1 MDEALRFCARVLI
14 DPALAREA
22 AESAHSVRAD
32 DRLALLTAAGVACRE
47 RVSQLPDPER
57 AAQLVVGGEGSQL
70 GTGSE
75 LGIAVTREV
84 AAACAQLAERHRETL
99 ALRELLGLSYAEIA
113 TVIRVEP
120 AAVGSLLARARLRLR
135 ATLRGPFP
143 SADAPCE
150 VADRSLR
157 ALARRQD
164 GEPLAAEEEDWLLE
178 HLGSCEQCGRAH
190 AAMLEASACYRGW
203 PDPYAAADDGAE
215 IATPA

>member
-22 AESAHSVRAD
+22 AEAAHAAAPD
-32 DRLALLTAAGVACRE
+32 DRLALLAAAGVACRE
-47 RVSQLPDPER
+47 RVSQLPDPPR
-57 AAQLVVGGEGSQL
+57 AAQLVAGVG
-70 GTGSE
+70 GSE
-75 LGIAVTREV
+75 LAAAVTREV

-99 ALRELLGLSYAEIA
+99 ALRELLALSYAEIA
-113 TVIRVEP
+113 VVIRVEP

-143 SADAPCE
+143 SAEAPCE

-164 GEPLAAEEEDWLLE
+164 GESLAAEQEDWLLE

-203 PDPYAAADDGAE
+203 DDPFAAADDGAE
-215 IATPA
+215 LAAPA